1 MHKLLKISVFI
12 AVAILFFSLFV
23 SAQRVETVDGVR
35 VVHNEKTGKWGE
47 TPKLSIEFV
56 RTIGDMESDDDNVLF
71 YMPSDIVFDKDGH
84 IYVLDSGNHR
94 IQKFSQDGNYLAT
107 IGNAGEGPGEF
118 QYPFSFDIDSEG
130 YLYVS
135 DSGNQRIQ
143 ALTPDGKDHKTI
155 KLTDID
161 AGDINLI
168 GQDRLLMSGGGLFS
182 FRMDMMEEQALPKI
196 FKVLDFEGKVQE
208 EFGNQRDY
216 KDPMVNRI
224 GNMFISS
231 VDKDSNV
238 YITFNAQN
246 RVEKYSPDGKL
257 LWRADRELNYQTD
270 APKKKGRRTSS
281 GGNVSIEAPRMN
293 RCSSGISVDDQGR
306 VWVVTQ
312 TRQLEEDE
320 EVQMRVGMTMDDGG
334 KRSVNYSV
342 ESEAD
347 IRKTDAYEI
356 EIFDPEGVLLGKIPV
371 DHFVDGIWI
380 VKNKVYLLD
389 KNRGMQFFEYS
400 IIEK

>member
-1 MHKLLKISVFI
+1 MHKLLKMSVFI
-12 AVAILFFSLFV
+12 AVAILLVSLFV
-23 SAQRVETVDGVR
+23 HAQQVETVDGVR
-35 VVHNEKTGKWGE
+35 VVHNKKTGKWGK
-47 TPKLSIEFV
+47 TPKISIEFV

-71 YMPSDIVFDKDGH
+71 YMPSDIAFDKDGN

-94 IQKFSQDGNYLAT
+94 IQKFSQDGKYLAT

-143 ALTPDGKDHKTI
+143 VLKPNGKDHKTI
-155 KLTDID
+155 KLTDIE

-196 FKVLDFEGKVQE
+196 FKVLDFEGGIQK

-224 GNMFISS
+224 GNMFISA

-246 RVEKYSPDGKL
+246 RIEKYSPDGKL
-257 LWRADRELNYQTD
+257 LWRVDRDLNYQMD
-270 APKKKGRRTSS
+270 APKKKGKRTSS
-281 GGNVSIEAPRMN
+281 GGNISIQAPQMN
-293 RCSSGISVDDQGR
+293 RCSSGIAVDDQGR

-334 KRSVNYSV
+334 KRSMNISV

-356 EIFDPEGVLLGKIPV
+356 DIYDSEGVLLGKIPV

-380 VKNKVYLLD
+380 VKDKIYLLD
-389 KNRGMQFFEYS
+389 KNRGMQFFEYQ
-400 IIEK
+400 ITAK